1 MTQPDPESQ
10 TPPARVLLPLGTALS
25 VLPALCMAVGDVG
38 PVANIMMIVLIVM
51 GAGIVWQGIKN
62 LRRDK
67 V

>member
-10 TPPARVLLPLGTALS
+10 TPPARVLRPLGTALI